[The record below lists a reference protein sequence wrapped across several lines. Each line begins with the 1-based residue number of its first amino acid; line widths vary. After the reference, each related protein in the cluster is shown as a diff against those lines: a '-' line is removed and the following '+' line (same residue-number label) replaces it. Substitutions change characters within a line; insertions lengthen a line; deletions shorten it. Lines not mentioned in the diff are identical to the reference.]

1 MKRLFSYITLH
12 YEKALE
18 MRGFLCTNFFVGAY
32 YMRMHITPLITPLK
46 IINICRI
53 LCLMLFPAKIQII
66 FMSDYYEAESHLN
79 A

>member
-1 MKRLFSYITLH
+1 MDFN
-12 YEKALE
+12 
-18 MRGFLCTNFFVGAY
+18 NFFVGAY

-46 IINICRI
+46 IINIYRI
-53 LCLMLFPAKIQII
+53 LCLMLFFSQNQII